1 MANVT
6 SIRSVVESAIQR
18 ASSATGVD
26 FTFLM
31 GTAKRESGYNPAAKA
46 RTSSASGLF
55 QFVDQTWLS
64 TLKKHGSKYGYARYA
79 DLIQQGSDGKYRVT
93 GDEARKAVLGLKL
106 DPHAASL
113 MAGELASDHAS
124 YLRGRVGR
132 SPTSGEL
139 YAAHFLGPQGSA
151 RLIEAAGASPGR
163 QRRGDVPRRGGANRS
178 IFYREGRAATVSEVY
193 ANLTKTAAAARFQP
207 RRPRRRDRPGL
218 RPVRHRP
225 PAGAHPAAGGAG
237 QPDPARLAGRR
248 RRLQPG
254 LEQRRLLGR
263 PDDQLDVLVGN
274 AARAVRRQ
282 RRREEQAVGARSM
295 IRSSRRTPGPSL
307 SGVAGWKTSEPLAS
321 AQSHSIWVPAFAGM
335 SGRLGVSRL
344 R

>member
-79 DLIQQGSDGKYRVT
+79 DLIQQGSDGRYRVT

-139 YAAHFLGPQGSA
+139 YAAHFLGPAGSA
-151 RLIEAAGASPGR
+151 RLIEAAGASPGASAAAMFP
-163 QRRGDVPRRGGANRS
+163 DAAAANRS
-178 IFYREGRAATVSEVY
+178 IFYREGRPATVGEVY
-193 ANLTKTAAAARFQP
+193 ANLTKTGGGGEVPAAPATTSDNDQGFVQYATGRRLERIQQQEALVSLILRGSQDADDGFSLASNSGGSSAARMTSSMFSSEM
-207 RRPRRRDRPGL
+207 L
-218 RPVRHRP
+218 R
-225 PAGAHPAAGGAG
+225 
-237 QPDPARLAGRR
+237 
-248 RRLQPG
+248 
-254 LEQRRLLGR
+254 
-263 PDDQLDVLVGN
+263 VLSD
-274 AARAVRRQ
+274 A
-282 RRREEQAVGARSM
+282 SD
-295 IRSSRRTPGPSL
+295 
-307 SGVAGWKTSEPLAS
+307 GVARK
-321 AQSHSIWVPAFAGM
+321 
-335 SGRLGVSRL
+335 R
-344 R
+344 

>member
-6 SIRSVVESAIQR
+6 TIRSVVESAIQR

-26 FTFLM
+26 FSFLM

-64 TLKKHGSKYGYARYA
+64 TLKKHGAKYGYARYA
-79 DLIQQGSDGKYRVT
+79 DLIQQGSDGKYRVA
-93 GDEARKAVLGLKL
+93 GDEARKTVLGLKL

-139 YAAHFLGPQGSA
+139 YAAHFLGPAGSA
-151 RLIEAAGASPGR
+151 RLIEAVNSQPGASAAALFP
-163 QRRGDVPRRGGANRS
+163 DAAAANRS

-193 ANLTKTAAAARFQP
+193 ANLTKTGGGGEVPVVPAA
-207 RRPRRRDRPGL
+207 
-218 RPVRHRP
+218 
-225 PAGAHPAAGGAG
+225 PAGDTDQGFVQYATGRRLERIQQQQELVSLILRGPQDADNGFSLASNGGSST
-237 QPDPARLAGRR
+237 QRLASSMFSAEMLR
-248 RRLQPG
+248 
-254 LEQRRLLGR
+254 
-263 PDDQLDVLVGN
+263 VLSDAN
-274 AARAVRRQ
+274 DKKR
-282 RRREEQAVGARSM
+282 
-295 IRSSRRTPGPSL
+295 
-307 SGVAGWKTSEPLAS
+307 
-321 AQSHSIWVPAFAGM
+321 
-335 SGRLGVSRL
+335 
-344 R
+344 

>member
-6 SIRSVVESAIQR
+6 SLRSVVESAIQR

-64 TLKKHGSKYGYARYA
+64 TLKKHGAKYGYARYA
-79 DLIQQGSDGKYRVT
+79 DLIQQGSDGRYRVA
-93 GDEARKAVLGLKL
+93 GDEARKTVLGLKL

-132 SPTSGEL
+132 SPTAGEL

-151 RLIEAAGASPGR
+151 RLIEAVNASPGASAAALFP
-163 QRRGDVPRRGGANRS
+163 DAAAANRS

-193 ANLTKTAAAARFQP
+193 ANLTKTA
-207 RRPRRRDRPGL
+207 G
-218 RPVRHRP
+218 
-225 PAGAHPAAGGAG
+225 GGAV
-237 QPDPARLAGRR
+237 PDTAPTTNGPDADQGFVQYATGRR
-248 RRLQPG
+248 
-254 LEQRRLLGR
+254 LERIQQQQELVSLILRGPQDAESGFSFASGGGSSAQRMTSSMFSSEMLR
-263 PDDQLDVLVGN
+263 VLSDASDGG
-274 AARAVRRQ
+274 Q
-282 RRREEQAVGARSM
+282 RRR
-295 IRSSRRTPGPSL
+295 
-307 SGVAGWKTSEPLAS
+307 
-321 AQSHSIWVPAFAGM
+321 
-335 SGRLGVSRL
+335 
-344 R
+344 